1 MQSSVTT
8 ISGESS
14 SDDSTDGRYAG
25 GVSFLCVRM
34 NENNLIQREFDVRI
48 KSAVCLRKSAMVK
61 TFLEMLAGIPQAPKS
76 TFSSLRDSR
85 KRQKA
90 VFPRCG
96 IPASIKKQ
104 FSLVAEIPQT
114 PKSTFFSL
122 RKFREHQKVVFVRC
136 GIPASISE
144 NIFRPSTLTKTWC
157 GRKEPHSYVELTLF
171 ISMYVHE
178 EIPTKPLLIGDG
190 SMRIAFIRK
199 PFLFSNTISN
209 HS

>member
-1 MQSSVTT
+1 M
-8 ISGESS
+8 
-14 SDDSTDGRYAG
+14 STK
-25 GVSFLCVRM
+25 VR
-34 NENNLIQREFDVRI
+34 NGQNVFGNACGTPASTKKQFSLVAEL
-48 KSAVCLRKSAMVK
+48 
-61 TFLEMLAGIPQAPKS
+61 PQAPKS
-76 TFSSLRDSR
+76 SFSLLRESR

-90 VFPRCG
+90 VFPCCG
-96 IPASIKKQ
+96 NPAKPKKH
-104 FSLVAEIPQT
+104 FFLVAEIPRA
-114 PKSTFFSL
+114 PKSSFCSL
-122 RKFREHQKVVFVRC
+122 RDSRKHFRKHFV
-136 GIPASISE
+136 
-144 NIFRPSTLTKTWC
+144 RPSTLTKTWC